1 MAPVNNTNYTSF
13 SSEEDFE
20 NASRGFIDSL
30 KPCTIRARDGNVI
43 WDNDQYS
50 FLEDECPETV
60 NPSLWRQA
68 RLCYKQGLFEVARGI
83 YQVRGFDLSNMTVV
97 EGQQGVIVID
107 PLISAECAAAALELY
122 RQHRGNRKVTGL
134 IYSHSHVDHFG
145 GAAGVL
151 PSYGL
156 WNNSSNLNE
165 PVSIPI
171 LAPEHFMEEA
181 ISENIFAGPAM
192 RRRAALMFG
201 NRLVKGSQ
209 GQVSSGLG
217 LTSSSGTMGLIP
229 PNVDIKRTGE
239 EHVLDGV
246 RMIFQMVPN
255 TEAPAEIN
263 LYLPEQRALL
273 ISECATHC
281 MHNIGTLRGAQVRD
295 AKAWSKYLD
304 ESLALFGNK
313 SDVLFASHHWPT
325 WGQEKLM
332 QLISE
337 QRDLYAYLHDQ
348 TCRMMNL
355 GLTGTQIAE
364 RLELPTSLQQ
374 AWHIKGYYGS
384 LNHNVKAIYQRYMTW
399 FDGNAAH
406 LWQHPP
412 ENEAKRYVDCM
423 GGVENVVR
431 KALEY
436 RDNGDLRFAA
446 TLLDHALFTAP
457 TSAVREASASVFEQL
472 GYGAENAIWRNF
484 YLTRAQDIRNKV
496 EFQVSKPAEVQPIN
510 PLLSVDDWLDC
521 ISIQLDGGRVNG
533 EKFTIEILMHDE
545 KCRWA
550 LSLSNGALTYRKQP
564 LEHASHQR
572 ADLILN
578 LNKGQLAD
586 VLQGDLQVIEQAEG
600 NLDVLTK
607 LLGLLSVGIRGRP
620 RL

>member
-1 MAPVNNTNYTSF
+1 MAPVDNTNSASF
-13 SSEEDFE
+13 LEREDFE

-30 KPCTIRARDGNVI
+30 KPCTIRARDGNVV

-50 FLEDECPETV
+50 FLEDKCPGTV

-68 RLCYKQGLFEVARGI
+68 QLCYKQGLFEVARGI

-107 PLISAECAAAALELY
+107 PLISAECAAAALALY

-156 WNNSSNLNE
+156 ANESSTTE
-165 PVSIPI
+165 SVSIPI
-171 LAPEHFMEEA
+171 LAPEHFMDEA

-192 RRRAALMFG
+192 RRRAAFMFG
-201 NRLVKGSQ
+201 NRLAKGSQ

-217 LTSSSGTMGLIP
+217 LTSSSGTTGLIP
-229 PNVDIKRTGE
+229 PNVDIKLTGE

-246 RMIFQMVPN
+246 RIVFQMVPG

-263 LYLPEQRALL
+263 LYFPEQRALC

-325 WGQEKLM
+325 WGQEKLI

-364 RLELPTSLQQ
+364 RLQLPTSLQK

-384 LNHNVKAIYQRYMTW
+384 LSHNVKAIYQRYMTW

-423 GGVENVVR
+423 GGVESVVR
-431 KALEY
+431 KALAY

-446 TLLDHALFTAP
+446 TLLDHALFTEP
-457 TSAVREASASVFEQL
+457 TPVVREASASVFERL
-472 GYGAENAIWRNF
+472 GYGTENAIWRNF

-496 EFQVSKPAEVQPIN
+496 EFHISKPAEVQQIN
-510 PLLSVDDWLDC
+510 PFLSVADWLDC
-521 ISIQLDGGRVNG
+521 ISIQLDGSRVNG
-533 EKFTIEILMHDE
+533 ENITIDILMPDE
-545 KCRWA
+545 ECRWT
-550 LSLSNGALTYRKQP
+550 LSLSNGALTYREKPIEQD
-564 LEHASHQR
+564 SQR
-572 ADLILN
+572 LADLILN
-578 LNKGQLAD
+578 LTKGQLAD

-600 NLDVLTK
+600 DLSVLSK
-607 LLGLLSVGIRGRP
+607 LLGFLSIGIRGRP
-620 RL
+620 ML

>member
-1 MAPVNNTNYTSF
+1 MAPVDNTNSASF
-13 SSEEDFE
+13 LEREDFE

-30 KPCTIRARDGNVI
+30 KPCTIRARDGNVV

-50 FLEDECPETV
+50 FLEDKCPGTV

-68 RLCYKQGLFEVARGI
+68 QLCYKQGLFEVARGI

-107 PLISAECAAAALELY
+107 PLISAECAAAALALY

-156 WNNSSNLNE
+156 ANESSTTE
-165 PVSIPI
+165 SVSIPI
-171 LAPEHFMEEA
+171 LAPEHFMDEA

-192 RRRAALMFG
+192 RRRAAFMFG
-201 NRLVKGSQ
+201 NRLAKGSQ

-217 LTSSSGTMGLIP
+217 LTSSSGTTGLIP
-229 PNVDIKRTGE
+229 PNVDIKLTGE

-246 RMIFQMVPN
+246 RIVFQMVPG

-263 LYLPEQRALL
+263 LYFPEQRALC

-325 WGQEKLM
+325 WGQEKLI

-364 RLELPTSLQQ
+364 RLQLPTSLQK

-384 LNHNVKAIYQRYMTW
+384 LSHNVKAIYQRYMTW

-423 GGVENVVR
+423 GGVESVVR
-431 KALEY
+431 KALAY

-446 TLLDHALFTAP
+446 TLLDHALFTEP
-457 TSAVREASASVFEQL
+457 TPVVREASASVFERL
-472 GYGAENAIWRNF
+472 GYGTENAIWRNF

-496 EFQVSKPAEVQPIN
+496 EIHISKPAEVQQIN
-510 PLLSVDDWLDC
+510 PLLSVADWLDC
-521 ISIQLDGGRVNG
+521 ISIQLDGSRVNG
-533 EKFTIEILMHDE
+533 ENITIDILMPDE
-545 KCRWA
+545 ECRWT
-550 LSLSNGALTYRKQP
+550 LSLSNGALTYREKPIEQD
-564 LEHASHQR
+564 SQR
-572 ADLILN
+572 LADLILN
-578 LNKGQLAD
+578 LTKGQLAD

-600 NLDVLTK
+600 DLSVLSK
-607 LLGLLSVGIRGRP
+607 LLGFLSIGIRGRP
-620 RL
+620 ML